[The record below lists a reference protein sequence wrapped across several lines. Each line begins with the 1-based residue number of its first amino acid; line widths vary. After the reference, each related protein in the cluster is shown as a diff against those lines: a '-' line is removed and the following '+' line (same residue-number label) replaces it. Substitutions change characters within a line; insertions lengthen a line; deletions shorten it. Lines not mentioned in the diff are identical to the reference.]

1 MAEANKDATANP
13 PATSGGLTKDE
24 VNALLADAIKPLA
37 TTLQSLGE
45 NQKVIADTLA
55 KLPPAAAAAATDAGT
70 GGAAAAAGST
80 DAGAAKP
87 LTAEDVTKLITTH
100 SQQQQQNAEQRA
112 AREAFVKSDRSGLAR
127 IAPVA
132 SAMGFDVG
140 AKLGAD
146 QTKWGDEAKAIASG
160 WETYLKDNKIPLGD
174 LGGGARDGGAAGGAG
189 GAGDAGAAKPGAWI
203 KLPA

>member
-80 DAGAAKP
+80 DAERPG
-87 LTAEDVTKLITTH
+87 EDRPAGVGDGLRRWR
-100 SQQQQQNAEQRA
+100 Q
-112 AREAFVKSDRSGLAR
+112 ARR
-127 IAPVA
+127 
-132 SAMGFDVG
+132 
-140 AKLGAD
+140 
-146 QTKWGDEAKAIASG
+146 
-160 WETYLKDNKIPLGD
+160 
-174 LGGGARDGGAAGGAG
+174 
-189 GAGDAGAAKPGAWI
+189 
-203 KLPA
+203 